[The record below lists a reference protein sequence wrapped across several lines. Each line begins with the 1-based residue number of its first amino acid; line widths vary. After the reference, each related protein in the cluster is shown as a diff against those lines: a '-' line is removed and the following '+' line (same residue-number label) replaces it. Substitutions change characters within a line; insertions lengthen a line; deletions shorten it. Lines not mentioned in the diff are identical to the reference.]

1 MDLIVDLVAVVGLS
15 GVIAMSVLAPAIG
28 LAMPV
33 LILVGAIDGPTGG
46 RLQARST
53 NAARRVTASVTAEEP
68 SPAHAPRR
76 PAA

>member
-15 GVIAMSVLAPAIG
+15 GVIAMSVLAPAIA

-46 RLQARST
+46 RLQTRST
-53 NAARRVTASVTAEEP
+53 NAARRVTASVTAEET